1 MCLVGR
7 YPVGKM
13 DACKQVRRLLSGNKV
28 KTLFGVICEINV
40 ITGEKAKFANF
51 TNIILFTDYS
61 HKLCD
66 PRMSAFPRK
75 NMKIVFE
82 LFTLVCRQPYF

>member
-1 MCLVGR
+1 
-7 YPVGKM
+7 M

-28 KTLFGVICEINV
+28 KTLFGVICEI
-40 ITGEKAKFANF
+40 EKAKFANF
-51 TNIILFTDYS
+51 ANIILFTNYS

-66 PRMSAFPRK
+66 PRMSPFPRK